1 MISSENVLK
10 KALLTLIDRQ
20 IYVIFRLFRH
30 NLTDNNGY
38 PHHSMY
44 VFTFWFYLFKKSQ
57 RELKKLNGN
66 RCFNGGMSLIV
77 YNLKILKSIVKN

>member
-38 PHHSMY
+38 PVIRCMFLRFGSAY
-44 VFTFWFYLFKKSQ
+44 FKKA
-57 RELKKLNGN
+57 NAN
-66 RCFNGGMSLIV
+66 
-77 YNLKILKSIVKN
+77 